1 MLSSVRSL
9 KRKWFCL
16 VEKFGVFQQYR
27 PKAVSCQLILDVR
40 LVPDAKVNRGILN
53 VSYRQISRSKIID
66 QGLKARRIEFTYDL
80 NRLLRDVI
88 GCSPLRIF

>member
-1 MLSSVRSL
+1 MP
-9 KRKWFCL
+9 
-16 VEKFGVFQQYR
+16 E
-27 PKAVSCQLILDVR
+27 AE
-40 LVPDAKVNRGILN
+40 VNPEILN
-53 VSYRQISRSKIID
+53 GSYREISRSKIID